1 MKGIEFAYPHFFLL
15 LILLAPMIAWYIFRQ
30 KKTVSALQFS
40 YAGVFSELPRSFRV
54 RIRHF
59 PFVVRML
66 AFVSLTAALARP
78 YISNQWQ
85 EVTTEGI
92 DIMIALDIST
102 SMLAEDFKPNRM
114 EAAKKIAAEF
124 INGRSSDRIGLVIF
138 AGETFTQCPLTT
150 DHNVLQNLLL
160 GVKTGMVED
169 GTAIGMGLANAVNRL
184 RAGESKSKIIILLTD
199 GVNNRGAIAPV
210 TAAEIAHEFGIRVYT
225 IGVGSIG
232 TAPYPVQTPFG
243 TQYQQVPVEIDEDIL
258 TEIALITG
266 GSYFRATNEQKLK
279 EIYGEIEQMEKSR
292 TEVKEFV
299 HKKELFL
306 PFVLVAG
313 LFIMIEI
320 LLQTIILRKIP

>member
-1 MKGIEFAYPHFFLL
+1 M
-15 LILLAPMIAWYIFRQ
+15 
-30 KKTVSALQFS
+30 
-40 YAGVFSELPRSFRV
+40 PRSFRV